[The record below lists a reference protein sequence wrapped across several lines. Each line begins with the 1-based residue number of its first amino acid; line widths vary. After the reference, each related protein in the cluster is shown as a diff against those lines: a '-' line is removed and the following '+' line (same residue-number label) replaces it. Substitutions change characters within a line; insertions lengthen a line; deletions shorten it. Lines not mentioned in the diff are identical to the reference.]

1 MPFVQG
7 PWELKTTE
15 SIDLTDSLGSN
26 IYVNLKESKVVRI
39 LPKSSHE
46 LNENWISDKA
56 RFSYDSLNSQ
66 RLKGIFVKDKEEIVK
81 ITPEVLLNGLKN
93 VIEKKEQTLF
103 LIDEDINTKTL
114 TLLKKI
120 ENRYPEFIKIRSVG
134 RFSRNNNEYLSGTNS
149 KIANITQK
157 SNTCILVS
165 SNIRLEST
173 ILNVRLRSKYIDES
187 FNINSLGLNFD
198 SNVPTSFINLSF
210 SSVLDFIKGKN
221 SILIK
226 NFFEFSFTNYYY
238 RRIVFKKVQ

>member
-1 MPFVQG
+1 MTRCIHCTRCVRFGSEVAGLDYFGTLNRGSSTEIGSYVSKIFDSEVSGNVIDLCPVGALTSKPYAFRAR

-114 TLLKKI
+114 TLLSAYAKEK
-120 ENRYPEFIKIRSVG
+120 
-134 RFSRNNNEYLSGTNS
+134 
-149 KIANITQK
+149 Q
-157 SNTCILVS
+157 
-165 SNIRLEST
+165 
-173 ILNVRLRSKYIDES
+173 
-187 FNINSLGLNFD
+187 
-198 SNVPTSFINLSF
+198 
-210 SSVLDFIKGKN
+210 
-221 SILIK
+221 
-226 NFFEFSFTNYYY
+226 
-238 RRIVFKKVQ
+238 